1 LFSACLSPSVCIRR
15 RRRRSGRYSES
26 FISSKL
32 PFRLGDHDDATGI
45 AAYAMGSTVI
55 ATPAEP
61 NQSALRDAAIDVFR
75 ELVDAVAKVK
85 ENHKHLALNSRAR
98 DHEVSKKPT
107 FSCQTDKSVV
117 SFSSDQTCRGGRPSR
132 PPTWQAA
139 PQDCVFG
146 IPGTVGRYDGLGSL
160 HRNKMAPQAFGNAQN
175 RGLKWR
181 VQASPRSGRR
191 GVGLGAQRLQNLT
204 PNPLKKLA
212 RPRIGSRATGRARGR
227 WRSIG
232 RSRSRPCCG

>member
-98 DHEVSKKPT
+98 DHEVSKNRHFLAKRTNPWFPFHRT
-107 FSCQTDKSVV
+107 KHAEGAALRGLLLGRRRLRTASLGSPERSVA
-117 SFSSDQTCRGGRPSR
+117 T
-132 PPTWQAA
+132 T
-139 PQDCVFG
+139 
-146 IPGTVGRYDGLGSL
+146 GLGVSI
-160 HRNKMAPQAFGNAQN
+160 GT
-175 RGLKWR
+175 KWR
-181 VQASPRSGRR
+181 RK
-191 GVGLGAQRLQNLT
+191 
-204 PNPLKKLA
+204 PLETLK
-212 RPRIGSRATGRARGR
+212 TGD
-227 WRSIG
+227 
-232 RSRSRPCCG
+232 